1 MLCSYFELKS
11 SPVGVRDVT
20 LVVGA
25 AVMTMVTV
33 MVMNMWPVIKE
44 EAKVVFNR
52 C

>member
-20 LVVGA
+20 LVVR
-25 AVMTMVTV
+25 AVMMVTV
-33 MVMNMWPVIKE
+33 VAVFKE
-44 EAKVVFNR
+44 EAKVIVNR

>member
-20 LVVGA
+20 LVVR
-25 AVMTMVTV
+25 AVMMVTV
-33 MVMNMWPVIKE
+33 MMMWPVVKE
-44 EAKVVFNR
+44 EAKVIMNR

>member
-25 AVMTMVTV
+25 VMMVTV
-33 MVMNMWPVIKE
+33 MVMWPVIKE
-44 EAKVVFNR
+44 EAKIVMNR

>member
-20 LVVGA
+20 LVVGT
-25 AVMTMVTV
+25 AVMTMVT
-33 MVMNMWPVIKE
+33 MMNMWPVIKE

>member
-25 AVMTMVTV
+25 VMVTV
-33 MVMNMWPVIKE
+33 MVMMAVIKQ
-44 EAKVVFNR
+44 EAKVIVNR